1 MNNRGIVL
9 EIQDKQIIVLRS
21 TGQIDRI
28 PRGKRICEI
37 GEEIVYV
44 VQAKS
49 SVKGLIIAIIGLT
62 AALIACFFFIMKLAG
77 VTSTDEVIAYVS
89 LDIKPSIEMGIDEN
103 EIVRELRVINN
114 GDENWIKDIK
124 YKDQTLENVTAAI
137 LDKAEKGAF
146 SGREGE
152 IIIASSTKMENANI
166 SDVVIQTKLK
176 EQVTKH
182 LQQTHPNHFSN
193 FIVLSIAVP
202 DELRRIGSVQ
212 GLSMG
217 QYAVYLKSK
226 SEGEDLT
233 FEEIKANTLR
243 EFDAKIKGFITMLT
257 TDQAL
262 SKAAL
267 SELLQDEK
275 AGNLDENLANRQATP
290 TPTSQTKA
298 STKPEATPKPSGG
311 VSTST
316 PKPSNKPTQTPTG
329 TAKPTSKPG
338 STNKPETS
346 NHPSPTAKPQQTP
359 KPTVKPTPK
368 PSQSAEPSDEPSVG

>member
-44 VQAKS
+44 LQPKS
-49 SVKGLIIAIIGLT
+49 SIKGLIIAIVGLT
-62 AALIACFFFIMKLAG
+62 AALTACFFFILKLAG

-89 LDIKPSIEMGIDEN
+89 LDVKPSIEMGIDEN
-103 EIVRELRVINN
+103 EIVHELRMINN
-114 GDENWIKDIK
+114 GDDKWIEDIK

-146 SGREGE
+146 SGHEGE
-152 IIIASSTKMENANI
+152 IIIASSTKIENASI
-166 SDVVIQTKLK
+166 SDVVIQTKMK

-182 LQQTHPNHFSN
+182 LQQTHPNQFNN

-202 DELRRIGSVQ
+202 DELRRMGSVQ

-233 FEEIKANTLR
+233 FEEIKASTLR

-257 TDQAL
+257 SDQAL

-275 AGNLDENLANRQATP
+275 AGKLDEDLANREA
-290 TPTSQTKA
+290 TPTSQTKS

-311 VSTST
+311 ASTGT
-316 PKPSNKPTQTPTG
+316 PKPSIKPTQTPTG
-329 TAKPTSKPG
+329 TAKPTPKSG

-346 NHPSPTAKPQQTP
+346 NHPSQTP
-359 KPTVKPTPK
+359 KPEKTPKPTAKPTPK
-368 PSQSAEPSDEPSVG
+368 PSQSSEPSDEPSVG